1 MDSHYRTGGIGYG
14 DAKKELVTKFEE
26 HFAPMR
32 TRRKELANNINH
44 VESIL
49 QDGAAR
55 AKKVIIPTLT
65 AARSAVGLE

>member
-1 MDSHYRTGGIGYG
+1 MGYA
-14 DAKKELVTKFEE
+14 DAKKELLTKFVD
-26 HFAPMR
+26 HFSPMR
-32 TRRKELANNINH
+32 TRREELANNINH